1 VHSQHLIK
9 NRILRQLSADELKS
23 VQPWLTLVQLK
34 SNVVLHEPGG
44 AVRWS
49 VPPFTT
55 EVECKM
61 ASLGADLD
69 RLLKSDRAANR
80 YDAPCAG
87 WVSAAG
93 LAPTSGKIVTQIQI
107 GSLRADSAVATQSV
121 SNALLGGSVQSS
133 WYPWKRK
140 GSIIFLRPLKARGL
154 PLSAA
159 GAAGPK
165 VSPLGPL
172 AGPPSATAPLSFCL
186 LRSSPAM

>member
-107 GSLRADSAVATQSV
+107 GCGFGSCHAFRLQRVTWRICSVVMVSLEAEREH
-121 SNALLGGSVQSS
+121 N
-133 WYPWKRK
+133 
-140 GSIIFLRPLKARGL
+140 I
-154 PLSAA
+154 SAA
-159 GAAGPK
+159 SKG
-165 VSPLGPL
+165 
-172 AGPPSATAPLSFCL
+172 
-186 LRSSPAM
+186 